1 MYELIIVG
9 GGPAGMA
16 ASVYAARKRLKTL
29 LITGD
34 IGGQVNWTSGVENY
48 LGYQFIE
55 GADLIGKFQ
64 QQVNQ
69 FPIDQKIGVK
79 VASIVKIDGGFE
91 VIADSGD
98 KYQGKTVLLASGKRP
113 RRLNVEGEMELTGRG
128 VTYCATCDGPVFA
141 GQKVAVIGGGNSA
154 IEAALDM
161 VKVAEHVDM
170 VSVTPLTGDPI
181 MIEKLADAK
190 NLMIYTNYQT
200 EKILGQGLT
209 EGIIIKEIKT
219 GKTQQLDV
227 TGIFIEIGLEP
238 NSDMVRNLIKLN
250 QNGEVPVNCS
260 GETEIPGLYA
270 AGDVTT
276 VPEKQIVIAAGE
288 GAKAAL
294 QADRYLQRLAR

>member
-1 MYELIIVG
+1 MYEIIIVG

-16 ASVYAARKRLKTL
+16 ASVYAARKRLNTL

-55 GADLIGKFQ
+55 GPDLIAKFQ

-79 VASIVKIDGGFE
+79 VSQIRKIDGGFE
-91 VIADSGD
+91 VISESGD
-98 KYQGKTVLLASGKRP
+98 NFQGKVVVLASGKRP
-113 RRLNVEGEMELTGRG
+113 RLLNVEGEKELTGRG

-161 VKVAEHVDM
+161 VKLAEHVDM

-190 NLMIYTNYQT
+190 NLTIYTNYQT
-200 EKILGQGLT
+200 EKILGHGLT
-209 EGIIIKEIKT
+209 EGIVIKEIKT
-219 GKTQQLDV
+219 GKTQQLDD
-227 TGIFIEIGLEP
+227 TGIFVEIGLEP
-238 NSDMVRNLIKLN
+238 NSDMVKHLIKLN

-260 GETEIPGLYA
+260 CETEIPGLYA

-294 QADRYLQRLAR
+294 QAGRYLQRLAK